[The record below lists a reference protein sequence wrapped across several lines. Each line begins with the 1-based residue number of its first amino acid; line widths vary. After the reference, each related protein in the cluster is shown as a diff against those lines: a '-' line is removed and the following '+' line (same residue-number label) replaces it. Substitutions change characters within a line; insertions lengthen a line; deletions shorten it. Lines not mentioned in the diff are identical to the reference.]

1 MSKLIQN
8 LNNAPVLAD
17 GAMGSYLFR
26 RTGRLSERNHVY
38 ESLSIDA
45 PELIGEIHTAY
56 LRAGAKCLTTN
67 TFGANREMLHRLGE
81 TRPPSQI
88 CRASVAVARDAARR
102 FSELRQVENDV
113 FLLGSIGPAME
124 GKLSRSDVEVA
135 HAEQVD
141 NLVNAQIDALLL
153 ETFTS
158 LEQLIPV
165 AELCIERSGRT
176 IPIIAEMSLQ
186 KNSSGSTWSTDPIE
200 YVREVRRLGIEVFGI
215 NCCAPWDALAFLDEV
230 DQMGPDLR
238 DGLLISV
245 MPNAGG
251 FQRIGNRFMTRVN
264 SEFMGQL
271 ARTLARRGVR
281 LIGGCCEVHPSHV
294 REMSNFLSSTHV
306 SALPVEVF
314 EPTDRPS
321 ATAEEKKRNGPFSDK
336 LLSGQFAVS
345 VEVVPP
351 RGTSAQVLNS
361 KISLI
366 DALSQSGLADAV
378 DLTDGSRGIPLMPA
392 GDFVTT
398 IREHLGWSVRTGDLL
413 EFIPHFTC
421 RDLNTMGMQSRLIG
435 FHNQRIHNV
444 LFITGDPPK
453 MSPTYPRST
462 AVFDAD
468 SAGMIRFTSR
478 FLNAGTDFGG
488 QPLSRLGDPRTHFT
502 VGSGFEPEALDLG
515 REQEKLHSK
524 IENGADYVMT
534 QPAFRLEALDILNDF
549 RKRIP
554 ILAGVM
560 ILTGLDHAQRVG
572 QIPGV
577 VIPQG
582 LLDRFARFP
591 DPKDQ
596 ARLGIEVA
604 VEQVQKVKSEGW
616 AGLYLMSPGS
626 LSPILDVLQQGLGR

>member
-1 MSKLIQN
+1 MSKLIER
-8 LNNAPVLAD
+8 LKSAPVLAD

-67 TFGANREMLHRLGE
+67 TFSANRTVLRQLGE
-81 TRPPSQI
+81 GRSPGQI
-88 CRASVAVARDAARR
+88 CSAAVTLAQEASKR

-113 FLLGSIGPAME
+113 LTLGSIGPALDGRATE
-124 GKLSRSDVEVA
+124 SEIRNA
-135 HAEQVD
+135 HEEQIVT
-141 NLVNAQIDALLL
+141 LLEAGVDALLL
-153 ETFTS
+153 ETFPS
-158 LEQLIPV
+158 LDQLLPV
-165 AELCIERSGRT
+165 AELCLERSGRRV
-176 IPIIAEMSLQ
+176 PIIVEMSLQ
-186 KNSSGSTWSTDPIE
+186 KDASGEAWNTAPAA
-200 YVREVRRLGIEVFGI
+200 YVGEINRLGIEVFGI
-215 NCCAPWDALAFLDEV
+215 NCCAPWDALAFLDEL
-230 DQMGPDLR
+230 DQMEEGLR
-238 DGLLISV
+238 AGLLLSV

-264 SEFMGQL
+264 PEFMGQL

-294 REMSNFLSSTHV
+294 REMSNFLSSALV
-306 SALPVEVF
+306 SDSQIEVF
-314 EPTDRPS
+314 DPKGRPS
-321 ATAEEKKRNGPFSDK
+321 AAPEEKKRNGPFSKK
-336 LLSGQFAVS
+336 LFGGEFVVS

-351 RGTSAQVLNS
+351 RGTSAQVLNN
-361 KISLI
+361 KISLV
-366 DALSQSGLADAV
+366 DALAQVGLADAV

-398 IREHLGWSVRTGDLL
+398 IREHLGWNVRTGDRL

-453 MSPTYPRST
+453 MSPSYPRST
-462 AVFDAD
+462 AVFDVD
-468 SAGMIRFTSR
+468 SSGMIRFASR

-488 QPLSRLGDPRTHFT
+488 HPLSRLGDPRTHFT

-515 REQEKLHSK
+515 RELEKLRSK
-524 IENGADYVMT
+524 IDNGADYVMT
-534 QPAFRLEALDILNDF
+534 QPAFRIEALDILSDC
-549 RKRIP
+549 RARVP

-560 ILTGLDHAQRVG
+560 ILTGLDHAQRVS

-577 VIPQG
+577 VLPQEIF
-582 LLDRFARFP
+582 DRFASFP
-591 DPKDQ
+591 DPADQ
-596 ARLGIEVA
+596 ALLGIEIA
-604 VEQVQKVKSEGW
+604 VEQVRRVKSDGW
-616 AGLYLMSPGS
+616 AGLYLMSPGA
-626 LSPILDVLQQGLGR
+626 LSPIIEVLRGGLTG